1 LAERPRSAPA
11 LPSRRELA
19 ACAAGLLL
27 LAALVFG
34 SHVVHGGFYWDDW
47 ENAATTRYEYQ
58 AGFLGPLDLRQFLYQ
73 PGLALLLPIPHALL
87 GLHPSLHLAL
97 GLLLAVLMSL
107 SLFALLRTGGMER
120 PYAGAIAA
128 LVLVFPWSD
137 STRLWATASINNV
150 AVSLCLLGAVL
161 GMRGLTAQGRRARRL
176 TAGSVALY
184 VASVLTYSV
193 AAVFALL
200 SLLAYARVVPLR
212 DALRRWRT
220 DVVAILAALVFV
232 GLLTT
237 KGVQTLSGQLHHLGT
252 MLHQS
257 GTLFAMALAPFGS
270 PPRGAVGAAA
280 AALVALA
287 AIAAWRLPAADPARA
302 ELRRWLVVVAGAL
315 LALAAGYALFV
326 PGDPKYVPLAPG
338 IYNRVNIVAAI
349 GFAVLVQ
356 ALAALATT
364 LVLRGPRLHAAR
376 VAAALALSAVVAIGW
391 IRVTHDHQR
400 AWARAAVLQDRVL
413 DRIEQARA
421 GVPRGGTIYTFGSPI
436 QAAAGVPVFAQS
448 WDLDA
453 AAKLTLH
460 DPGVVAY
467 PVRPTA
473 TVRCRP
479 GSVAI
484 HDYRFGKA
492 LPRSYKRL
500 VFLDVRDGRLRRIP
514 DPAACAVAAR
524 DMGAPVRGN

>member
-1 LAERPRSAPA
+1 MIERPRSAPA
-11 LPSRRELA
+11 LPSTRELA
-19 ACAAGLLL
+19 ICATGLLL
-27 LAALVFG
+27 LGALVFG
-34 SHVVHGGFYWDDW
+34 SHVAHGGFYWDDW

-73 PGLALLLPIPHALL
+73 PGLALLLPVPHALF
-87 GLHPSLHLAL
+87 GLHPGLHLAL
-97 GLLLAVLMSL
+97 AIVLAALMSL
-107 SLFALLRTGGMER
+107 ALYALLRTGGMER

-150 AVSLCLLGAVL
+150 AVSLCLVGAVL
-161 GMRGLTAQGRRARRL
+161 GMLGLAARGRRARRL
-176 TAGSVALY
+176 TAASVALY

-200 SLLAYARVVPLR
+200 SVLAYARVVPFR
-212 DALRRWRT
+212 DALRRWRI
-220 DVVAILAALVFV
+220 DLVAIFAAMVFV

-237 KGVQTLSGQLHHLGT
+237 KGVQSLSGQVEHLAT
-252 MLHQS
+252 MVRQT
-257 GTLFAMALAPFGS
+257 GTLFAMAVAPFGS
-270 PPRGAVGAAA
+270 PPRAVVAALVVV
-280 AALVALA
+280 LVALA
-287 AIAAWRLPAADPARA
+287 GVAAWRLPASDPARRY
-302 ELRRWLVVVAGAL
+302 LRRWLIVAGGAV
-315 LALAAGYALFV
+315 ASIAAGYALFV

-356 ALAALATT
+356 ALAVLAAT
-364 LVLRGPRLHAAR
+364 LALRGERLRTAR
-376 VAAALALSAVVAIGW
+376 TAAALALSAVVAVGW
-391 IRVTHDHQR
+391 IRVTDDHQR
-400 AWARAAVLQDRVL
+400 SWARAAMLQERVL

-453 AAKLTLH
+453 AAKLTLE
-460 DPGVVAY
+460 DPRVVAY

-492 LPRSYKRL
+492 LPRSYRRL
-500 VFLDVRDGRLRRIP
+500 VFLDIRDGALRRIP

-524 DMGAPVRGN
+524 EMGAPVRRN

>member
-1 LAERPRSAPA
+1 
-11 LPSRRELA
+11 
-19 ACAAGLLL
+19 L

-34 SHVVHGGFYWDDW
+34 YHVVHGGFYWDDW
-47 ENAATTRYEYQ
+47 ENAATTRYQYE

-73 PGLALLLPIPHALL
+73 PGLALLLPIPHVLF
-87 GLHPSLHLAL
+87 GLHPSLHLTL
-97 GLLLAVLMSL
+97 GLVLAAVMSL
-107 SLFALLRTGGMER
+107 SLYALLRTGGMER
-120 PYAGAIAA
+120 PYAGSIAA

-150 AVSLCLLGAVL
+150 AVTLCLLGAVVGML
-161 GMRGLTAQGRRARRL
+161 GLRARGRRARRL

-193 AAVFALL
+193 AAVFALM
-200 SLLAYARVVPLR
+200 SLLAYMRVVPFR
-212 DALRRWRT
+212 EALRRWRI
-220 DVVAILAALVFV
+220 DVVAVFAAMVFV

-237 KGVQTLSGQLHHLGT
+237 KGVQTLSGQAHHLET
-252 MLHQS
+252 MLRQT
-257 GTLFAMALAPFGS
+257 GTLLAMALAPFGS
-270 PPRGAVGAAA
+270 PPRAAVGAVAA
-280 AALVALA
+280 AIVALA
-287 AIAAWRLPAADPARA
+287 ALAAWRLPATDPARL
-302 ELRRWLVVVAGAL
+302 ELRRWLVVAAGAL

-349 GFAVLVQ
+349 GFALLVQ
-356 ALAALATT
+356 SLAVLAATLA
-364 LVLRGPRLHAAR
+364 LRGARLR
-376 VAAALALSAVVAIGW
+376 VARTATALALSALVAVGW

-400 AWARAAVLQDRVL
+400 TWARASVLQERVL
-413 DRIEQARA
+413 DRIAQSRA
-421 GVPRGGTIYTFGSPI
+421 AIPRGGTIYTFGSPI
-436 QAAAGVPVFAQS
+436 QAAAGVPVFGQS

-492 LPRSYKRL
+492 LPRSYRRL

-524 DMGAPVRGN
+524 DMGAPVRRN